1 MLRPWDRPAGWSPRA
16 QAVTLRPLPLE
27 IDLTVVPDYDE
38 DTAAPTVLFS
48 EGVPD
53 EA

>member
-1 MLRPWDRPAGWSPRA
+1 
-16 QAVTLRPLPLE
+16 LPLE
-27 IDLTVVPDYDE
+27 IDLTVASDYDE
-38 DTAAPTVLFS
+38 DAAAPTVLFS

>member
-1 MLRPWDRPAGWSPRA
+1 MLRPWDRPAGWSPRG
-16 QAVTLRPLPLE
+16 QAVILRPLPLE
-27 IDLTVVPDYDE
+27 IDLTVLPDYDE
-38 DTAAPTVLFS
+38 GPRAPTALFS